1 MAQVLLVFHQGL
13 CPHHPK
19 LHLHLLHKDCH
30 LVHQWEILL
39 DPLRRFMDLYCLLL
53 RWEMAL
59 DPCLLV
65 ELLPPLLHPQLVITQ
80 WQISLL
86 ALRWEDLHQCHLH
99 KAFQDNK
106 CRVRVFVHPHHLL
119 T

>member
-1 MAQVLLVFHQGL
+1 
-13 CPHHPK
+13 
-19 LHLHLLHKDCH
+19 
-30 LVHQWEILL
+30 
-39 DPLRRFMDLYCLLL
+39 MDLYCLLL

-59 DPCLLV
+59 GLCLLV
-65 ELLPPLLHPQLVITQ
+65 ELLLPLLHPQLVITQ

-99 KAFQDNK
+99 KAFPDNK

-119 T
+119 TWAKGIWSLQHLSKHSINVKNDVS